1 LIVFDEV
8 QACGRALTSLKY
20 FHEAASQYRIIAA
33 GSTLGISVKSGPLS
47 FPVGN
52 VEMLTLLPLDF
63 EEFLEALGE
72 TLLVA
77 AINAYLRERKVLNS
91 SQIQRDILSAY
102 TADMTSRDA
111 SRCTGSVSSRS

>member
-20 FHEAASQYRIIAA
+20 FHEAAPQYRIIAA
-33 GSTLGISVKSGPLS
+33 GSTLGISAKSGPLS

-52 VEMLTLLPLDF
+52 VEMLTLHPLDF

-77 AINAYLRERKVLNS
+77 AMNDLRERKVLDS

-102 TADMTSRDA
+102 TADMPSREA